1 MIYNYIQY
9 NTRRLIMLRKSDKKG
24 FTLTEMLIAIGVIG
38 VIAAIT
44 IPILLKNIPSQKEST
59 KKKADYLVEQ
69 IVNQLYDDDIMYP
82 KTKEL
87 TVGFQNTEKA
97 TILDPAS
104 HKLVDYEG
112 DTKFCKLF
120 ASRMVLASGSKIVCE
135 NERSEDTSHLARG
148 KKSFTAKDGI
158 EWYLPV
164 TSFAQGAA
172 EIMVDVNG
180 PDGKNCVEDE
190 KYKDALGLE
199 HTCTAKDA
207 DRFIY
212 YVKTNGTISLKK
224 PTNVQKNSFQ
234 INVKVTSEGCSEDSC
249 SHNGGSVQIAALG
262 TNTKDDGATYSSSS
276 ADFKNLSPNTRYMLK
291 AIPNAGYYTNWS
303 LNKKRVTVYSGDVDV
318 ELKFYKRKT
327 FCVTLDIDN
336 CNEDN
341 ATDCVEAKL
350 LQNCQYTKTTAKN
363 GEYKLNSDGVYEYV
377 GLGVDE
383 GMYKYTCGSAVTAEA
398 GVRSVGT
405 GRPVIDS
412 STGKYT
418 IDTTKSSSSI
428 HWCGLHANDYKI
440 TATGKGAYKVK
451 PYTECEAGDVDCDPN
466 ADNGDY
472 QQEVRLGTESLFF
485 NTSVDKYK

>member
-1 MIYNYIQY
+1 
-9 NTRRLIMLRKSDKKG
+9 MLRKSDKKG
-24 FTLTEMLIAIGVIG
+24 FTLTEMLIAIGIIG

-82 KTKEL
+82 KTKEF

-180 PDGKNCVEDE
+180 PDGKNCVEGE

-224 PTNVQKNSFQ
+224 PTNVQKNNFQ
-234 INVKVTSEGCSEDSC
+234 INVKLTSEGCSEDSC
-249 SHNGGSVQIAALG
+249 SHNGGSVEIASLG
-262 TNTKDDGATYSSSS
+262 TNTSDDGAAYSSSS
-276 ADFKNLSPNTRYMLK
+276 ESFKNLSPNTRYMLK

-327 FCVTLDIDN
+327 FCVTLDVDN

-341 ATDCVEAKL
+341 ATDCVVSDLKS
-350 LQNCQYTKTTAKN
+350 NCQYTEVANKT

-377 GLGVDE
+377 GLGVDCGE
-383 GMYKYTCGSAVTAEA
+383 FCYKYSCTTSKGS
-398 GVRSVGT
+398 GT
-405 GRPVIDS
+405 VGRPVIDS

-440 TATGKGAYKVK
+440 TATGKGDYKVK
-451 PYTECEAGDVDCDPN
+451 PYTECEVGDVDCDPN
-466 ADNGDY
+466 ADKGDY